1 MKRVVN
7 KLEKSKIEVLCQIE
21 GNEWKELQEKAFK
34 ALAKNVQIKGFR
46 KGNAPEEMARK
57 HVSQGEIINKALN
70 DAIQPAFTEV
80 LQEEKIQPFSQP
92 TVDVTKVS
100 DTELELK
107 FVIITRP
114 EVSLGEYKG
123 LGVEK
128 ATVEVSESEIDEAIN
143 RLVAQNASL
152 NVVERPAKTGDTVV
166 LDFVGTIDGKEFD
179 GGKADNYSLEL
190 GSNSFVPGF
199 EDQLVGVSAGETKDV
214 VVTFPTQ
221 YVPELAGKEATFKC
235 TVHEVKEKV
244 LPEVNEE
251 LIADLQIEGVTN
263 VEQLRENQRNTL
275 LANKDTQAKNAQLDA
290 IVNKIVENSTIEIAD
305 EIIKDEVAAMKENM
319 KKSIEQRGLTFEQ
332 YLQITGKN
340 EEDLEKE
347 LSVDAKKNISAF
359 LCLDKVASVEG
370 ITVTKEEIEQEF
382 EKIAQQYSMP
392 VEQVKEILGKDLN
405 RFASELRSRK
415 INEFIVTNNSK

>member
-46 KGNAPEEMARK
+46 KGHVPEEMARK
-57 HVSQGEIINKALN
+57 HVSQGEIINKAVN

-80 LQEEKIQPFSQP
+80 LQEEKIQPFAQP

-128 ATVEVSESEIDEAIN
+128 ATVEVSESEIDEAIS

-199 EDQLVGVSAGETKDV
+199 EDQLVGVSAG
-214 VVTFPTQ
+214 
-221 YVPELAGKEATFKC
+221 
-235 TVHEVKEKV
+235 VKAFFGV
-244 LPEVNEE
+244 LIFLFGVIVF
-251 LIADLQIEGVTN
+251 LI
-263 VEQLRENQRNTL
+263 
-275 LANKDTQAKNAQLDA
+275 
-290 IVNKIVENSTIEIAD
+290 
-305 EIIKDEVAAMKENM
+305 
-319 KKSIEQRGLTFEQ
+319 FEW
-332 YLQITGKN
+332 
-340 EEDLEKE
+340 
-347 LSVDAKKNISAF
+347 
-359 LCLDKVASVEG
+359 
-370 ITVTKEEIEQEF
+370 
-382 EKIAQQYSMP
+382 
-392 VEQVKEILGKDLN
+392 
-405 RFASELRSRK
+405 
-415 INEFIVTNNSK
+415 

>member
-46 KGNAPEEMARK
+46 KGHVPEEMARK
-57 HVSQGEIINKALN
+57 HVSQGEIINKAVN

-80 LQEEKIQPFSQP
+80 LQEEKIQPFAQP

-128 ATVEVSESEIDEAIN
+128 ATVEVSESEIDEAIS

-199 EDQLVGVSAGETKDV
+199 EDQLVGVSAGETTDV

-347 LSVDAKKNISAF
+347 
-359 LCLDKVASVEG
+359 
-370 ITVTKEEIEQEF
+370 
-382 EKIAQQYSMP
+382 
-392 VEQVKEILGKDLN
+392 
-405 RFASELRSRK
+405 
-415 INEFIVTNNSK
+415 